1 MTRKVRTILLW
12 STACGVALVFAASA
26 YASSPGQSA
35 YAGVG
40 ASQLSQ
46 VTGPTASTAAT
57 GAATASTASTG
68 SLPFTGLDIGVVA
81 AVGISLVGVGFV
93 IRRTARTQKD

>member
-12 STACGVALVFAASA
+12 GTACGVALVFAASA

-40 ASQLSQ
+40 ATQLSQ
-46 VTGPTASTAAT
+46 VTGPTASA
-57 GAATASTASTG
+57 AATATTASTG
-68 SLPFTGLDIGVVA
+68 SLPFTGMDIGVVA

-93 IRRTARTQKD
+93 IRRTTRTQKD